1 MVLHLELQQCS
12 AGPNLLSRPFVVNG
26 DGLIQV
32 ELVRA
37 PEGSVVGERVR
48 VEGSEGEPLTPAQV
62 LQAENPREMFGGTS
76 APCAM

>member
-1 MVLHLELQQCS
+1 MCVVVVLLFWGLTRAPVLLCLFDLGFV
-12 AGPNLLSRPFVVNG
+12 GPLL
-26 DGLIQV
+26 QV

-62 LQAENPREMFGGTS
+62 CQPETPCEALYQGGY
-76 APCAM
+76 A

>member
-1 MVLHLELQQCS
+1 MLLELAFAWKFTVGAFGCRHRSCYAEAS
-12 AGPNLLSRPFVVNG
+12 ADAGVDADR
-26 DGLIQV
+26 LIQV

-62 LQAENPREMFGGTS
+62 CVS
-76 APCAM
+76 